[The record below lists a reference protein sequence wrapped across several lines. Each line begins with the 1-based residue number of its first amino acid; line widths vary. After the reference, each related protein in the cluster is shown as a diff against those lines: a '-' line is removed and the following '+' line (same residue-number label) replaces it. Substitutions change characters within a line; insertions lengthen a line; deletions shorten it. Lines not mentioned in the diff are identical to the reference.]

1 MKQLEGKKI
10 PVNSNII
17 KCMVLLQYNTLLL
30 ENVVAKTLLWESG
43 SLDCHL
49 ASAFRETHHLWQ
61 ISSPLL
67 ASPSSST
74 K

>member
-1 MKQLEGKKI
+1 MKQLEEKKI

-17 KCMVLLQYNTLLL
+17 KCMMLLQYNTLLL
-30 ENVVAKTLLWESG
+30 ENMVAKTLLWESG
-43 SLDCHL
+43 SLESHL

-61 ISSPLL
+61 ISSPFL
-67 ASPSSST
+67 ASLSSSS